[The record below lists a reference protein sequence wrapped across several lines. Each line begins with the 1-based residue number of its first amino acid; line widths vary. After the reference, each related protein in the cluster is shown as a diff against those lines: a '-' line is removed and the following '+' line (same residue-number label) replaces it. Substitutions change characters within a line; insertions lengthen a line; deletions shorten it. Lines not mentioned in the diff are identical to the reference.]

1 MLRYTLKEFIELF
14 SESAHPELQQVLRA
28 QPGYVS
34 KARLVAKKINE
45 LIGRGESTGVEDKM
59 PKGSSRAYVKE
70 SSPTPVT
77 VDGQKAS
84 MHTGYKIAIPA
95 SLDQSHDHKKY
106 EGTLGQMQM
115 RAENGDY
122 FLNDNYRVLTNK
134 NIQGQH
140 HFESNT
146 ERGIFP
152 PLLEHDDDHHS
163 WSHIAHVDKLGANFK
178 ELTKIPTHPK
188 GISHE
193 DFCET
198 LERAWHKDHG
208 KWWKTSEENEKRMD
222 HNEEHPLVQKFLDHQ
237 RTFGMPPFDYRQRG
251 NMGIWTH
258 PVSGE
263 KHIVARDHGFNEEVM
278 KAYKEARQKA
288 QEKYRR
294 MW

>member
-1 MLRYTLKEFIELF
+1 MIKYTLKEFIELF
-14 SESAHPELQQVLRA
+14 TESAHPELQQVLKA
-28 QPGYVS
+28 KPGYVS

-70 SSPTPVT
+70 SSSTPVI
-77 VDGQKAS
+77 VDGKKSS

-95 SLDQSHDHKKY
+95 SLDRSHDHKKY

-122 FLNDNYRVLTNK
+122 FLNDNYRVLTKVK
-134 NIQGQH
+134 NVKGQH

-152 PLLEHDDDHHS
+152 PLLDHDYDHHS
-163 WSHIAHVDKLGANFK
+163 WSHIAHVDKLGANFRS
-178 ELTKIPTHPK
+178 LTKTPTHPK

-237 RTFGMPPFDYRQRG
+237 RTFGMPPHDYRQRG
-251 NMGIWTH
+251 NMGVWTH

-263 KHIVARDHGFNEEVM
+263 QHIVARDHGFNEEVM
-278 KAYKEARQKA
+278 KAYKEARKKA
-288 QEKYRR
+288 K
-294 MW
+294 